1 MGNKNMSDAK
11 TPNQDK
17 ADRHRWTK
25 MVARVLEAL
34 KQSGVEPKDYLL
46 SMPYIIAYMMEDQSD
61 EEIRKFY
68 DELVEITIDIKHIFN
83 ELPQPEK
90 HD

>member
-1 MGNKNMSDAK
+1 
-11 TPNQDK
+11 
-17 ADRHRWTK
+17 
-25 MVARVLEAL
+25 
-34 KQSGVEPKDYLL
+34 
-46 SMPYIIAYMMEDQSD
+46 MMEDQSD